1 MTTILKS
8 YNLFIDSSQRDEG
21 VSPSYFSILLQKP
34 IIKTNRNSVFRVRIT
49 SVVIPFS
56 FNQVN
61 STNNILSYTYNSVSY
76 SITIPQ
82 GNYSI
87 TDLLLQIATL
97 ITAQTS
103 TILNFTFDPSTSK
116 ATLSFG
122 SGNLS
127 NQSISINNSSANI
140 IITKMLGFTSN
151 IIFTYTLIG
160 NTFTTYTS
168 DQVVNVS
175 PSKTLF
181 IRSETLIQN
190 SNYESLVGKN
200 EISDILTQIPI
211 QTSFNT
217 FLNWYDQSSD
227 LFSEINNNIIDKINL
242 YLTDSTSNDELPAD
256 SGLLNWMIQLNIQE
270 VYINNHIE
278 DHNFIETS
286 SFFPKKKNE
295 ITLDEKQ
302 SFFSNETPNIPNK
315 QINKI
320 DDEMDD
326 LKKQKEDLKKEIDEL
341 IEKKKSKQ

>member
-34 IIKTNRNSVFRVRIT
+34 IIKTNRNSIFRVRIT

-61 STNNILSYTYNSVSY
+61 STNNVLSYQDNNNFY

-82 GNYSI
+82 GNYAI
-87 TDLLLQIATL
+87 TDLLATIQTL
-97 ITAQTS
+97 IEVQTS
-103 TILNFTFDPSTSK
+103 QSFNTTTFLNFTFDQATSK
-116 ATLSFG
+116 ATLGFNTGNTISQAIFIPF
-122 SGNLS
+122 SGN
-127 NQSISINNSSANI
+127 NVIMMR
-140 IITKMLGFTSN
+140 MLGFTSN
-151 IIFTYTLIG
+151 ISFSFSLP
-160 NTFTTYTS
+160 NNFASQTS
-168 DQVVNVS
+168 NQVVNVS

-256 SGLLNWMIQLNIQE
+256 SGLLNWFIQLNIQE
-270 VYINNHIE
+270 VFIDNHISN
-278 DHNFIETS
+278 HNFIEQSIIGSDEAEEET
-286 SFFPKKKNE
+286 KN
-295 ITLDEKQ
+295 DEV
-302 SFFSNETPNIPNK
+302 
-315 QINKI
+315 
-320 DDEMDD
+320 DE
-326 LKKQKEDLKKEIDEL
+326 LTKQKEDLKKEINEL
-341 IEKKKSKQ
+341 IDKKAIKKR

>member
-34 IIKTNRNSVFRVRIT
+34 IIKTNRNSIFRVRIT

-61 STNNILSYTYNSVSY
+61 STNNILSYTYNSVPY

-87 TDLLLQIATL
+87 TDLLTQVATL
-97 ITAQTS
+97 ITAQT
-103 TILNFTFDPSTSK
+103 TAILNFTFDQSTSK
-116 ATLSFG
+116 CTLSFG

-127 NQSISINNSSANI
+127 NQSISMTYSGANI
-140 IITKMLGFTSN
+140 IMMKMMGFTSN
-151 IIFTYTLIG
+151 INFTYTFIG
-160 NTFTTYTS
+160 NTFTTDTS

-256 SGLLNWMIQLNIQE
+256 SGLLNWFIQLNIQE
-270 VYINNHIE
+270 VYIDNQIT
-278 DHNFIETS
+278 DKNFIE
-286 SFFPKKKNE
+286 N
-295 ITLDEKQ
+295 TLEKEKIKDDVINDDIQ
-302 SFFSNETPNIPNK
+302 AK
-315 QINKI
+315 QIQ
-320 DDEMDD
+320 
-326 LKKQKEDLKKEIDEL
+326 KQKEDIKKEINSL
-341 IEKKKSKQ
+341 IDKKILLKKVSQKENL